1 MKSLFILSV
10 LALGANICLAQTES
24 ASATKDS
31 AAAETPKKK
40 NTLTLAAVYA
50 NNANYYGQKSAEET
64 PYAAV
69 AASYRLKSGFYF
81 TGQTYKLLNEN
92 ASGVSAASV
101 GVGVNFMLSKAL
113 SADLSYSHSFYPAG
127 SPLLQAANID
137 NASVSLAHTGW
148 LTTTVTGDYAF
159 GKTNDAF
166 VTAGISK
173 TISLFSIS
181 DKDVVSIA
189 PSADVVGGTQR
200 FFNTYITEKQE
211 RDSLFGL
218 PVPLGGTRTYSD
230 TSTASATAFN
240 ALSYNFKLPLS
251 YSRAH
256 YTVEAA
262 YQVSVLSKQSKA
274 EPGKLNSFFTMSFYY
289 QF

>member
-1 MKSLFILSV
+1 MKPQIL
-10 LALGANICLAQTES
+10 LAALAFYNGFCFAQTD
-24 ASATKDS
+24 SATV
-31 AAAETPKKK
+31 ETTSKK

-50 NNANYYGQKSAEET
+50 NNASYYGQQSIEQT

-69 AASYRLKSGFYF
+69 AASYRLKSGFYL
-81 TGQTYKLLNEN
+81 TGQTYKLLNEKT
-92 ASGVSAASV
+92 SGVSAASL
-101 GVGVNFMLSKAL
+101 GAGVNFMMGKKL

-137 NASVSLAHTGW
+137 NASVSLSHNGW
-148 LTTTVTGDYAF
+148 LTTSVTGDYAF
-159 GKTNDAF
+159 GKTDDAF
-166 VTAGISK
+166 VTAGLSK
-173 TISLFSIS
+173 TISLFSIG
-181 DKDVVSIA
+181 DGDLVSIA

-200 FFNTYITEKQE
+200 FFKTYITEKQV
-211 RDSLFGL
+211 RDSILGL
-218 PVPLGGTRTYSD
+218 PVPIGGTQSYSD
-230 TSTASATAFN
+230 TSSSSVAAFN

-256 YTVEAA
+256 YTLEAA

-274 EPGKLNSFFTMSFYY
+274 DPGKLNSFFTMSFYY